1 MFDLSYAW
9 LISKAP
15 NQYESFI
22 IVDQKVWQK
31 RDMAKWPPPPTH
43 IPIIKYDWSSILS
56 SKTVSIH

>member
-31 RDMAKWPPPPTH
+31 RDMAKRPPPHSYPNSQ
-43 IPIIKYDWSSILS
+43 I
-56 SKTVSIH
+56 